1 MVEDNEFHKKSAQLI
16 FDLQHKRYDDLLKW
30 YEEMLYSFVSVQ
42 QSLADAKVKL
52 NSRWKDSE
60 TLVNKLILHLIAL
73 MGLFKGTE
81 IEIKGK
87 DIKGRCKDISS
98 LYVLLRAILEN
109 LLIYNHIFISSINEE
124 EVSFKY
130 DVWIMSSLIG
140 RQKIEPISNSAKE
153 IHLEEKLQIEVLRER
168 IKKSAY
174 FQKIT
179 SKQQNELLKRG
190 DSRIFKPWVT
200 LLDEMGFGN
209 VFGIKDAYFIMSNHA
224 HSEAISIMQI
234 NDSKSDSIY
243 EREKLYCYSVVYGMI
258 FISRIFVI
266 QLKKYKISELKFNM
280 LNQDLKDRILTLE
293 KASYYSVEKLG

>member
-1 MVEDNEFHKKSAQLI
+1 MGPDDKFYIKSTQLI
-16 FDLQHKRYDDLLKW
+16 LEIQSRSYSELLEW
-30 YEEMLYSFVSVQ
+30 YEEMLFAFISVQ

-73 MGLFKGTE
+73 KGLYKGTE

-87 DIKGRCKDISS
+87 DIKGKCKDISS
-98 LYVLLRAILEN
+98 IYVLLRAILEN
-109 LLIYNHIFISSINEE
+109 LLIYHHIFISSKNEE

-130 DVWIMSSLIG
+130 DVWIMTSLIG
-140 RQKIEPISNSAKE
+140 RQKIKPVSDSSKE
-153 IHLEEKLQIEVLRER
+153 INLKEKVQIDNLREK
-168 IKKSAY
+168 IKNSVY
-174 FQKIT
+174 FQCIT

-234 NDSKSDSIY
+234 NDSNSESKY
-243 EREKLYCYSVVYGMI
+243 EREKLYCYSVMYGMI

-280 LNQDLKDRILTLE
+280 LSQELKDRILTLE
-293 KASYYSVEKLG
+293 EVSYLSL